1 MPVLL
6 GAAASVL
13 IGVSDYFGRYCSRRA
28 RAMTAVG
35 TAFMGGL
42 VVTVVLL
49 LLVPG
54 SAAAAALALGA
65 ASGVLMALA
74 LSAMWHSM
82 AVSSAAIASPVVA
95 ASTALGPLAYG
106 LAAGERPS
114 AVATAGIAVTIAG
127 LLAAVIVPD
136 LRGDIGR
143 GIAFAL
149 LAGVSFAT
157 ATVLLG
163 ETSVDSGM
171 WPAVTQRM
179 AALAC
184 MLAVTR
190 VRRIPQILPPSLRL
204 AGFAGGVA
212 GGAGMGAFI
221 AGLQRG
227 PLSEVAV
234 AASLYPV
241 VTIALAVLFDD
252 DTLRWWQGIG
262 IAAALAGTSM
272 IALG

>member
-1 MPVLL
+1 
-6 GAAASVL
+6 
-13 IGVSDYFGRYCSRRA
+13 
-28 RAMTAVG
+28 MTAVG

-49 LLVPG
+49 VVVPS
-54 SAAAAALALGA
+54 SAVGTSLALGA

-95 ASTALGPLAYG
+95 AATALGPLAYG
-106 LAAGERPS
+106 LGIGERPS
-114 AVATAGIAVTIAG
+114 AVAAAGIAVT
-127 LLAAVIVPD
+127 
-136 LRGDIGR
+136 
-143 GIAFAL
+143 
-149 LAGVSFAT
+149 
-157 ATVLLG
+157 
-163 ETSVDSGM
+163 
-171 WPAVTQRM
+171 
-179 AALAC
+179 
-184 MLAVTR
+184 
-190 VRRIPQILPPSLRL
+190 
-204 AGFAGGVA
+204 
-212 GGAGMGAFI
+212 I

-252 DTLRWWQGIG
+252 DTLRWWQVIG
-262 IAAALAGTSM
+262 IAAALSGTSM

>member
-42 VVTVVLL
+42 AVTVVLL
-49 LLVPG
+49 LAVPS
-54 SAAAAALALGA
+54 SASGAALALGA
-65 ASGVLMALA
+65 ASGALMALA

-106 LAAGERPS
+106 LGVGERPS
-114 AVATAGIAVTIAG
+114 AVAATGIAVTVAG
-127 LLAAVIVPD
+127 LLAAVVVPD
-136 LRGDIGR
+136 LRGDVGR
-143 GIAFAL
+143 GVVFAL
-149 LAGVSFAT
+149 LAGVSFAI
-157 ATVLLG
+157 ATVLLSD
-163 ETSVDSGM
+163 TSADSGM

-179 AALAC
+179 AALVC

-190 VRRIPQILPPSLRL
+190 VRRIPQILPPTLRL

-252 DTLRWWQGIG
+252 DTLRWWQAVG
-262 IAAALAGTSM
+262 IAAALTGTTM

>member
-1 MPVLL
+1 
-6 GAAASVL
+6 
-13 IGVSDYFGRYCSRRA
+13 
-28 RAMTAVG
+28 MTAVG

-49 LLVPG
+49 LAVPS
-54 SAAAAALALGA
+54 SANGAALALGA
-65 ASGVLMALA
+65 VSGALMALA

-106 LAAGERPS
+106 LGAGERPS
-114 AVATAGIAVTIAG
+114 AVAAAGIAVTIAG

-136 LRGDIGR
+136 LRGDVGR
-143 GIAFAL
+143 GVAFAL

-157 ATVLLG
+157 ATVLLS
-163 ETSVDSGM
+163 ETSADSGM

-190 VRRIPQILPPSLRL
+190 IRRIPQMLPPSLRL

-252 DTLRWWQGIG
+252 DTLRWWQAAG
-262 IAAALAGTSM
+262 IATALTGTTM
-272 IALG
+272 IAVG